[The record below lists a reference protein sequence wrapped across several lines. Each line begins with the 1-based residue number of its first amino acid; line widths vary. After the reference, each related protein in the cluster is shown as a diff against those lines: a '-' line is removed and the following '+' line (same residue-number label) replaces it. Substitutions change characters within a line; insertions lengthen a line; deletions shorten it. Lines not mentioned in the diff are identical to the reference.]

1 MARRGIPRRQ
11 QLTPR
16 PLPGARLVV
25 MAVNH
30 ERRRPDFDAVG
41 RAANRISGQLA
52 VAQMS
57 RQTRHV
63 PSASMR

>member
-16 PLPGARLVV
+16 QLPGARLVV
-25 MAVNH
+25 MAVHH
-30 ERRRPDFDAVG
+30 ERRRPDFGAVP
-41 RAANRISGQLA
+41 ANRISGQLA